1 MTPMT
6 PMIPT
11 TPISRIFL
19 LTLLVLV
26 MALTQV
32 KTARADEPDK
42 RTLTLAATGRIETIP
57 DKVEISTGVRSEAKT
72 AREALDRNSEAM
84 VKMVAGLKSAG
95 IEPKDIQTTNFSVQ
109 PVYDRS
115 KDNRDPFIVGY
126 RVVNA
131 VQISLRDTKR
141 LGDILDKIVT
151 LGANQIGSIRFG
163 VSEPE
168 AAKDAARKQAME
180 AAIANAKLYAEAANV
195 ELGPVLTISEEQSV
209 YQPRALQAAAR
220 MESAK
225 AVPIEAGSASV
236 EIRIRVTWELIGS

>member
-1 MTPMT
+1 MTSM
-6 PMIPT
+6 
-11 TPISRIFL
+11 TPISRLFL
-19 LTLLVLV
+19 LTLLVLA

-32 KTARADEPDK
+32 RPASADEPDK

-84 VKMVAGLKSAG
+84 VKIVAGLKNEG
-95 IEPKDIQTTNFSVQ
+95 IEPKDIQTTNFSIQ

-115 KDNRDPFIVGY
+115 KDDRDPFIVGY

-141 LGDILDKIVT
+141 LGDILDKMVT

-168 AAKDAARKQAME
+168 ALKDTARKQAME
-180 AAIANAKLYAEAANV
+180 AAIANAKLYAEAASV
-195 ELGPVLTISEEQSV
+195 ALGPILTIAEEQSV
-209 YQPRALQAAAR
+209 YQPRALRTAAR
-220 MESAK
+220 MEAAD
-225 AVPIEAGSASV
+225 AVPIEAGSTSV
-236 EIRIRVTWELIGS
+236 EIRIRVTWELMGN

>member
-6 PMIPT
+6 SM

-32 KTARADEPDK
+32 RPARADEPDK

-57 DKVEISTGVRSEAKT
+57 DKVDISTGVRSEAKT

-95 IEPKDIQTTNFSVQ
+95 IEPKDIQTTNFSIQ

-131 VQISLRDTKR
+131 VHISLRDTKR
-141 LGDILDKIVT
+141 LGDILDKMVT

-168 AAKDAARKQAME
+168 ATKDAARKQAME
-180 AAIANAKLYAEAANV
+180 TAIANAELYAEAANV
-195 ELGPVLTISEEQSV
+195 ELGPVLTIAEEESV
-209 YQPRALQAAAR
+209 YQPRALRSAAR

-225 AVPIEAGSASV
+225 AVPIDAGTASV
-236 EIRIRVTWELIGS
+236 EIRVRVTWELLGS